1 MISILT
7 RAVMMSTPLLLGSIA
22 EVFAERTGMMVTAIE
37 GIFLMGAWGG
47 FIGTFISGSIVV
59 GLLTAVLMGF
69 LMALL
74 YAFITVYLRQQQI
87 VVGTAMNILAGGI
100 CAYFQRVLFGI
111 PTTPLQISVLEK
123 IPIPILSDIPV
134 LGEIFFEQNILTY
147 IAYLVIPVSYI
158 ILFKTSLGLAI
169 RVANTLGVTIS
180 WLVTDHDD
188 GSRKADTQQLGAL
201 TDSML
206 EDMQKI
212 TKDFSIL
219 RGVQKKALILH
230 AFSYLDYDPFTMD
243 CRSGGESEEKGIAAD
258 TAIAHDID
266 SIEPLSDEDV
276 KKKINSII
284 KRLNEEIDRKGMT
297 KAEIGEKLGISLS
310 VVSVSLLPDSTRN
323 TDVLRMLDYIDAVN
337 ATPEM
342 ILDGLETTYSALTK
356 PQRQA
361 RDIMLIANTDMTFAF
376 RNCLAVLDEDE
387 IKAIRVHAESYL

>member
-87 VVGTAMNILAGGI
+87 VVGTAMSILAGGI

-147 IAYLVIPVSYI
+147 IAYLVIPGSYI

-169 RVANTLGVTIS
+169 RSVGENPEAADVSGINVNRIRFSTVLVAGAFGGLAGYLGMFTTGIIGGRGWIAFAICFLGNWNPKGAVFGTLVFGLAEAISIYLQSTGGIAIMPNEFVIALPYILTIALTIAKRSFNVPAKLGVP
-180 WLVTDHDD
+180 
-188 GSRKADTQQLGAL
+188 
-201 TDSML
+201 
-206 EDMQKI
+206 
-212 TKDFSIL
+212 
-219 RGVQKKALILH
+219 
-230 AFSYLDYDPFTMD
+230 YLK
-243 CRSGGESEEKGIAAD
+243 ES
-258 TAIAHDID
+258 
-266 SIEPLSDEDV
+266 
-276 KKKINSII
+276 
-284 KRLNEEIDRKGMT
+284 
-297 KAEIGEKLGISLS
+297 
-310 VVSVSLLPDSTRN
+310 
-323 TDVLRMLDYIDAVN
+323 
-337 ATPEM
+337 
-342 ILDGLETTYSALTK
+342 
-356 PQRQA
+356 
-361 RDIMLIANTDMTFAF
+361 
-376 RNCLAVLDEDE
+376 
-387 IKAIRVHAESYL
+387 

>member
-1 MISILT
+1 MNRKIENYENRLSHL
-7 RAVMMSTPLLLGSIA
+7 STVFYTNMHKRVSDMGRSMKWLSAHSGVSEASLLSRRWLR
-22 EVFAERTGMMVTAIE
+22 EHR
-37 GIFLMGAWGG
+37 GI
-47 FIGTFISGSIVV
+47 
-59 GLLTAVLMGF
+59 
-69 LMALL
+69 
-74 YAFITVYLRQQQI
+74 
-87 VVGTAMNILAGGI
+87 
-100 CAYFQRVLFGI
+100 
-111 PTTPLQISVLEK
+111 
-123 IPIPILSDIPV
+123 
-134 LGEIFFEQNILTY
+134 
-147 IAYLVIPVSYI
+147 
-158 ILFKTSLGLAI
+158 SLGLAI

-188 GSRKADTQQLGAL
+188 GSRKADTQQLGVL

-219 RGVQKKALILH
+219 RGVQKKAIILH

-266 SIEPLSDEDV
+266 SIEPLGDEDV
-276 KKKINSII
+276 KKKINGII

-342 ILDGLETTYSALTK
+342 ILDGLETTYSSLTR